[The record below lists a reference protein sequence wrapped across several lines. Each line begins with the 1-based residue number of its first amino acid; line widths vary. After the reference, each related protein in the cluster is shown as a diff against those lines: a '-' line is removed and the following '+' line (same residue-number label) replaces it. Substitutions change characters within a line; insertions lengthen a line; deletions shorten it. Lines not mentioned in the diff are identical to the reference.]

1 MNAKEKDTK
10 EKILEVANDLFA
22 DKGFSGT
29 SIREIA
35 KEADVNL
42 SAINYHFSNKENLY
56 CQVFQQNHKWMEES
70 VALIGED
77 DSIDSKEFAW
87 RVFDFFVKN
96 GSPLLNTFKIFLNE
110 KLENFPEDAFHDCKG
125 NMGPPGHEYFVKKIR
140 QDVGEDVP
148 YEGIHWA
155 MRMIFADIV
164 HFGVMEN
171 APMMK
176 EKIKSQKFFQ
186 PEEKKKSIYNLVEAM
201 LDFLKK
207 NPDRW
212 SN

>member
-1 MNAKEKDTK
+1 MNSREKDTK

-22 DKGFSGT
+22 EKGFNGT
-29 SIREIA
+29 SIRDIA
-35 KEADVNL
+35 KNADVNL
-42 SAINYHFSNKENLY
+42 SAVNYHFSNKENLY
-56 CQVFQQNHKWMEES
+56 AQVFQLNHKWMEES
-70 VALIGED
+70 IGQIGTD
-77 DSIDSKEFAW
+77 DSIDSKEFTW

-110 KLENFPEDAFHDCKG
+110 KLDNIPDDAFNDCKG
-125 NMGPPGHEYFVKKIR
+125 NMGPPGHEFFVKKIR
-140 QDVGEDVP
+140 QDVGDEVP
-148 YEGIHWA
+148 YGAIHWA

-164 HFGVMEN
+164 HFGVMMN

-176 EKIKSQKFFQ
+176 EKIKDQPNFQ

-201 LDFLKK
+201 LDFIKA

-212 SN
+212 KE